1 MIGKYAAN
9 TSPLE
14 QSWQELEG
22 SICEI
27 SSRSD
32 SSFLVGNQGSCSN
45 QSLYLKGGAGSQ
57 LKAHI
62 RSFKYWLL
70 PRGGEQCINESMLQC
85 SSVVV

>member
-9 TSPLE
+9 TFPLE

-32 SSFLVGNQGSCSN
+32 SSFLFSNQGKLFKPKLVSER
-45 QSLYLKGGAGSQ
+45 GGGEPIKSPHY
-57 LKAHI
+57 K
-62 RSFKYWLL
+62 FKYWLL
-70 PRGGEQCINESMLQC
+70 PRGGEQCSKVAM
-85 SSVVV
+85 